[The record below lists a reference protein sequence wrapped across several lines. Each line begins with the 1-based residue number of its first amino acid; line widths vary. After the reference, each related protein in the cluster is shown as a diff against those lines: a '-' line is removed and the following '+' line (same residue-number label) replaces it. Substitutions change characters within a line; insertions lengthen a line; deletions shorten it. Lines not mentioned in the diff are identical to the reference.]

1 MEEVHPK
8 ERGLTAQ
15 GSVLGKNA
23 WCGQRRDRIPGCKE
37 EGDSKAWV
45 KQGFSQSKTMD
56 LILNAVQ
63 YDPICHIRK
72 FLWLLCGN
80 LTMGYKGEAD
90 KPSRRLQWWLRNS
103 GSLDP
108 VVATSTAPM

>member
-1 MEEVHPK
+1 MLGVGRE
-8 ERGLTAQ
+8 GTGFQ
-15 GSVLGKNA
+15 GSVS
-23 WCGQRRDRIPGCKE
+23 

-45 KQGFSQSKTMD
+45 KQGFSQSKTVD

-63 YDPICHIRK
+63 YDPTVISRK